1 MATAF
6 IKKLAVEMKS
16 AMATGFK
23 LEDIACIVEGEVQ
36 GACGTG
42 PQYPNMPSVRGC
54 FGLCDEAFEALCI
67 AVEAELPNVRACP
80 RTVAL
85 HRQAARDVRAAATYE
100 RQQLGLG
107 A

>member
-6 IKKLAVEMKS
+6 INKLAVEMKS
-16 AMATGFK
+16 AMATGFA
-23 LEDIACIVEGEVQ
+23 LEDIGCVLESEVD

-42 PQYPNMPSVRGC
+42 ARFSNLPSVRGV

-67 AVEAELPNVRACP
+67 AVEAELSNVRACP
-80 RTVAL
+80 RSVAL
-85 HRQAARDVRAAATYE
+85 HRRAARDYCAAATYE